1 MTMISTVT
9 TTSTITTTTTA
20 TSSVTSA
27 VSSADIMAYSIIAV
41 VALIVFLALKEIL
54 SSEAHKNSK
63 IAQFINGSNVA
74 ILPLLFVFL
83 SVVAYKVATIL

>member
-1 MTMISTVT
+1 MISTVT

-20 TSSVTSA
+20 TSAMTTA
-27 VSSADIMAYSIIAV
+27 VSSADIMGYSIIAV

-54 SSEAHKNSK
+54 SPEAHKNPK
-63 IAQFINGSNVA
+63 IARFMNSSNVA

-83 SVVAYKVATIL
+83 SVLVYKVATIL